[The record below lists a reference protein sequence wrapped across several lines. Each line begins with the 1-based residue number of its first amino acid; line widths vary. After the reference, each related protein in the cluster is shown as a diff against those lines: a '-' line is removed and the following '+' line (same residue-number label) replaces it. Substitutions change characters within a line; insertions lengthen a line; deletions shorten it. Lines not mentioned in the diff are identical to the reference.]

1 MADILLIDDADN
13 VRQSIAI
20 LLSRTGI
27 YNVEEAGDGKTAI
40 NLLKEKYYDLI
51 ITDVKMS
58 HIDGIEVLKQS
69 KKLHP
74 SVEVIVITGQG
85 TIKTGVKAMK
95 LGAYDYIEKPLDDD
109 EFLQL
114 VKKALEKTQVVREVK
129 YLRAELREKYKFDKI
144 IGKSDAIIEVLDM
157 VAKVSATNSTV
168 LITGESGTG
177 KELVAN
183 AIHNNNQRRDKL
195 MLTIN
200 CSALSENLID
210 SELFGH
216 VKGAFT
222 GADKDK
228 RGLFQETNSGTIFLD
243 EIGDIAPAT
252 QIRLLRFLENGEI
265 KRVGDTK
272 TIKVDVRLI
281 AATNKNLEEQVAN
294 KNFREDLYYRLNVFP
309 IHIKPIRER
318 REDIPL
324 LVNHI
329 VKKYNKVLNKNIQ
342 SVSPSAMSLFM
353 DYNWPGNVRELENI
367 IERTLILSSK
377 NIIETNDLARSF
389 SKLVP
394 EITQKSIEKKEMTI
408 SGMEKWLILNTLES
422 SEGNQKLS
430 AQKLGI
436 STTTLWRK
444 LKQYEIIT
452 SVDEKF

>member
-13 VRQSIAI
+13 VRKAIAI
-20 LLSRTGI
+20 LLSRTGK
-27 YNVEEAGDGKTAI
+27 YYVEEAGDGKTAI
-40 NLLKEKYYDLI
+40 KLLKEKYYDLV
-51 ITDVKMS
+51 ITDVRMS
-58 HIDGIEVLKQS
+58 PIDGIEVLKQS

-74 SVEVIVITGQG
+74 AVEVIVITGQG
-85 TIKTGVKAMK
+85 TIKTGVEAMK

-114 VKKALEKTQVVREVK
+114 VKKALEKTQVVREVE

-157 VAKVSATNSTV
+157 VTKVSVTNSTV
-168 LITGESGTG
+168 LLSGESGTG
-177 KELVAN
+177 KELFAH
-183 AIHNNNQRRDKL
+183 AIHNNSPRRDKL

-200 CSALSENLID
+200 CAALSENLID

-228 RGLFQETNSGTIFLD
+228 RGLFQEANSGTVFLD
-243 EIGDIAPAT
+243 EIGDITPAT
-252 QIRLLRFLENGEI
+252 QVRLLRFLEFGEI

-272 TIKVDVRLI
+272 TIKVDIRLI
-281 AATNKNLEEQVAN
+281 AATNKNLEEQVE
-294 KNFREDLYYRLNVFP
+294 KKYFREDLYYRLNVFP

-318 REDIPL
+318 IDDIPL

-329 VKKYNKVLNKNIQ
+329 VKKYNKILNKNIQ
-342 SVSPSAMSLFM
+342 SVSPSAMSLLM

-422 SEGNQKLS
+422 SKENQKLI

-452 SVDEKF
+452 DEDEKL

>member
-13 VRQSIAI
+13 VRKAIAI
-20 LLSRTGI
+20 LLSRTGK
-27 YNVEEAGDGKTAI
+27 YYVEEAGDGKTAI
-40 NLLKEKYYDLI
+40 KLLKEKYYDLV
-51 ITDVKMS
+51 ITDVRMS
-58 HIDGIEVLKQS
+58 PIDGIEVLKQS

-74 SVEVIVITGQG
+74 AVEVIVITGQG
-85 TIKTGVKAMK
+85 TIKTGVEAMK

-157 VAKVSATNSTV
+157 VTKVSVTNSTV
-168 LITGESGTG
+168 LLSGESGTG
-177 KELVAN
+177 KELFAH
-183 AIHNNNQRRDKL
+183 AIHNNSPRRDKL

-200 CSALSENLID
+200 CAALSENLID

-228 RGLFQETNSGTIFLD
+228 RGLFQEANSGTVFLD
-243 EIGDIAPAT
+243 EIGDITPAT
-252 QIRLLRFLENGEI
+252 QVRLLRFLEFGEI
-265 KRVGDTK
+265 KRVGDIK
-272 TIKVDVRLI
+272 TIKVDIRLI
-281 AATNKNLEEQVAN
+281 AATNKNLEEQVE
-294 KNFREDLYYRLNVFP
+294 KKYFREDLYYRLNVFP

-318 REDIPL
+318 IDDIPL

-329 VKKYNKVLNKNIQ
+329 VKKYNKILNKNIQ
-342 SVSPSAMSLFM
+342 SVSPSAMSLLM

-422 SEGNQKLS
+422 SKENQKLI

-452 SVDEKF
+452 DEDEKL